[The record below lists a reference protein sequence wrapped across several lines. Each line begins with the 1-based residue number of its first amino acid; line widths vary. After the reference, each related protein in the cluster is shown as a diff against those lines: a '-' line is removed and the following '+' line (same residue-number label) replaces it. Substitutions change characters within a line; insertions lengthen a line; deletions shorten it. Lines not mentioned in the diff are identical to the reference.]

1 MRAHAAAS
9 AVRVHGE
16 VVDVQISAPL
26 PNIATMSSAL
36 NSSVDAVDAKL
47 AKEKPSGLGL
57 SPLATGVASRGGT
70 ETDVEAPPPPPLHAL
85 SMATT
90 RPMRSVGLR

>member
-1 MRAHAAAS
+1 MRAQAVAS
-9 AVRVHGE
+9 AVSVHGE
-16 VVDVQISAPL
+16 EVDVQISAPL
-26 PNIATMSSAL
+26 PNMATMSSAL

-47 AKEKPSGLGL
+47 ANEKPSGLGL

-70 ETDVEAPPPPPLHAL
+70 ETDVEAPPPPLHAL

>member
-1 MRAHAAAS
+1 
-9 AVRVHGE
+9 
-16 VVDVQISAPL
+16 
-26 PNIATMSSAL
+26 
-36 NSSVDAVDAKL
+36 L

-70 ETDVEAPPPPPLHAL
+70 ETDVEAPPPPLHAL